1 MVHTVPALAML
12 LLCAAVI
19 VLPTEQYT
27 VPAADRFTN
36 WVAQPYPAGVV
47 TKGWAFTNF
56 DTVVKIGAAYLSLVC
71 VGLLMKKKGEEEGK
85 VNPSIDSVV
94 KNFMTIYN
102 LAQCILCAYMI
113 YITVV
118 EFYKEG
124 YSFSCNTY
132 DVKRTGMARAT
143 WLFYLSKIFDFCDT
157 FFIVARKKWRQLSF
171 LHVYHHLSIFLVYWM
186 DTLSGYDGEIYLT
199 IVLNGFVHLVM
210 YSYYFL
216 ATFGYNAWWKN
227 YITLLQL
234 FQFVL
239 MNIQAIW
246 DLSHDCPYPRNITW
260 FYLFYIISLF
270 ALFMNFYIRTYGKK
284 PAAGSKGA
292 ATSKTVKPKKAE

>member
-1 MVHTVPALAML
+1 MA
-12 LLCAAVI
+12 CAAVI
-19 VLPTEQYT
+19 FLPTQQYT
-27 VPAADRFTN
+27 LPFSDAFLK
-36 WVAQPYPAGVV
+36 WVAQPYTPGVV

-85 VNPSIDSVV
+85 VNPVVDSLI
-94 KNFMTIYN
+94 KNIQLIYN

-113 YITVV
+113 WITLV
-118 EFYKEG
+118 EFTKEG
-124 YSFSCNTY
+124 YSFTCNKF
-132 DVKRTGMARAT
+132 DVNRTGMANAT

-186 DTLSGYDGEIYLT
+186 DTLAGYDGEIYLT

-210 YSYYFL
+210 YSYYFMSTL
-216 ATFGYNAWWKN
+216 GYNAWWKN
-227 YITLLQL
+227 YITILQL
-234 FQFVL
+234 TQFVL
-239 MNIQAIW
+239 MNVQAIW
-246 DLSHDCPYPRNITW
+246 DLTHECPYPRNITW

-270 ALFMNFYIRTYGKK
+270 ALFMNFYIRTYGGKK
-284 PAAGSKGA
+284 SAGARGA
-292 ATSKTVKPKKAE
+292 SASARPVKPKKAE